1 MAKKEKE
8 MPKEQVITLFDKE
21 YKESEL
27 SDEQKVMINHVADLD
42 RKIGS
47 SEFNLQQ
54 LRFGK
59 QAFLDAL
66 KVSIEKEDSEEK
78 EMPKETEI
86 TLFDKTYKESELSDE
101 QKAMINHVADL
112 DRKIGSSEF
121 NLQQLRFGKQAFVDA
136 LKISLEKNEEEE

>member
-8 MPKEQVITLFDKE
+8 MPKEQEVTLFDKT

-66 KVSIEKEDSEEK
+66 KANIDKDEEEK
-78 EMPKETEI
+78 EK
-86 TLFDKTYKESELSDE
+86 
-101 QKAMINHVADL
+101 
-112 DRKIGSSEF
+112 
-121 NLQQLRFGKQAFVDA
+121 
-136 LKISLEKNEEEE
+136 

>member
-8 MPKEQVITLFDKE
+8 MPKENVITLFDKE

-27 SDEQKVMINHVADLD
+27 SDEQKVMINHVADLE
-42 RKIGS
+42 RKIQS

-66 KVSIEKEDSEEK
+66 EASVNKKDEPDDKKE
-78 EMPKETEI
+78 
-86 TLFDKTYKESELSDE
+86 
-101 QKAMINHVADL
+101 
-112 DRKIGSSEF
+112 G
-121 NLQQLRFGKQAFVDA
+121 
-136 LKISLEKNEEEE
+136 

>member
-8 MPKEQVITLFDKE
+8 MPKEQIITLFDKE

-27 SDEQKVMINHVADLD
+27 SDEQKVMINHVADLE
-42 RKIGS
+42 RKIQS

-66 KVSIEKEDSEEK
+66 QASVESEDEESN
-78 EMPKETEI
+78 KET
-86 TLFDKTYKESELSDE
+86 K
-101 QKAMINHVADL
+101 
-112 DRKIGSSEF
+112 
-121 NLQQLRFGKQAFVDA
+121 
-136 LKISLEKNEEEE
+136 